1 MLYRL
6 WPIGMAAS
14 HLEVI
19 TRRGRTRKFW
29 LWSWCIVFNGCLGM
43 SKYICIISDVLFYM
57 LYLLSSP
64 YLLVIGDDRVRS
76 TREQMLLMQVALMKL
91 SCGEGIDR
99 GN

>member
-1 MLYRL
+1 
-6 WPIGMAAS
+6 
-14 HLEVI
+14 
-19 TRRGRTRKFW
+19 
-29 LWSWCIVFNGCLGM
+29 M